1 MKQQIKKIGLLF
13 FVAHFQ
19 KKSLRKCQK
28 VLDKMSA
35 DRQQLLFPAIAAKRT
50 AFFFS
55 RVLLHRRLFY
65 AIASKPVVFSFRDR
79 GGSEINAQK
88 TRLPRGSSDHFRS
101 FPSFFYNYVSRLFA
115 LILSCALQLDV
126 VSDSQRFLC
135 AARSFLQAA
144 LMTHHSAF
152 VALCSFVFCFSP

>member
-88 TRLPRGSSDHFRS
+88 NSAPARI
-101 FPSFFYNYVSRLFA
+101 VRLFP
-115 LILSCALQLDV
+115 LVPEFFLQLC
-126 VSDSQRFLC
+126 L
-135 AARSFLQAA
+135 
-144 LMTHHSAF
+144 SAF
-152 VALCSFVFCFSP
+152 RLDFVLRFAA